1 MIGYISDL
9 SGIWSQTRVDDRS
22 CTNAPGPSATL
33 DPQLATSSNVPRGH
47 CDSWSVMMN
56 SLLPSSLSQAPLIR
70 RLLSYKKTPDEEEGE
85 EKWSEKAVKSLVKK
99 LKRTGEADRTAARL
113 FGVFVLCKYTLCCIS
128 FTEISGRLCNTSLY
142 SAFKRF
148 RMFNTHIS
156 SKAVV

>member
-9 SGIWSQTRVDDRS
+9 SGIWSQKRVHDRS
-22 CTNAPGPSATL
+22 CTNVPGPSATL

-47 CDSWSVMMN
+47 WSVMMN

-113 FGVFVLCKYTLCCIS
+113 FGVFVLYVNIHCTAY
-128 FTEISGRLCNTSLY
+128 RLQ
-142 SAFKRF
+142 R
-148 RMFNTHIS
+148 
-156 SKAVV
+156 